1 MLKTSNRIFIYLDE
15 TSERVGRTDRQTNT
29 NGLTIKAVVRRR
41 AWCEWAL
48 SVFK

>member
-41 AWCEWAL
+41 CLLYTSDAADE
-48 SVFK
+48 